1 MPSKKVQ
8 PKPQEKQNLENKPAL
23 KQVAVQELDANGQ
36 ILGRIATQIATI
48 LRGKNKPEF
57 RPNKITGDKV
67 LVKNASKIVVTGRKL
82 EDKIYYKH
90 TGYLGHL
97 KAETL
102 KDVMRRDPS
111 EAIRRAVYGMIPD
124 NKLRD
129 TLMKNLEIRNE
140 E

>member
-1 MPSKKVQ
+1 MESKLVKQ
-8 PKPQEKQNLENKPAL
+8 KLSEKKNPENKPL
-23 KQVAVQELDANGQ
+23 KTPVLVVEIDVTGEV
-36 ILGRIATQIATI
+36 LGRIATKIATI
-48 LRGKNKPEF
+48 LRGKNKPAF
-57 RPNKITGDKV
+57 RPYKIVGDKV
-67 LVKNASKIVVTGRKL
+67 LVINASKIMVTGRKM

-102 KDVMRRDPS
+102 KDVMHRDPS
-111 EAIRRAVYGMIPD
+111 EVLRRAVYGMLPD

-129 TLMKNLEIRNE
+129 LLMKNLVIKNE